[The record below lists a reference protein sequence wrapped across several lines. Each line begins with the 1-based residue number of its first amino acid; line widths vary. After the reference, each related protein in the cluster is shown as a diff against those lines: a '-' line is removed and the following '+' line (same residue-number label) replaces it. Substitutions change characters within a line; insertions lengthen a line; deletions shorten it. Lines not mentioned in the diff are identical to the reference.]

1 MIFKEEQNVLFCQKK
16 NKKKSSIYK
25 SKTQISRRGD
35 EPSILF
41 RIKRRGGQ
49 RFFNESGRWIII
61 TW

>member
-1 MIFKEEQNVLFCQKK
+1 MFYFAKT
-16 NKKKSSIYK
+16 KKKFTTFK
-25 SKTQISRRGD
+25 SKMQISRRGG
-35 EPSILF
+35 ELSILF

>member
-1 MIFKEEQNVLFCQKK
+1 MFYFAKKKEKK
-16 NKKKSSIYK
+16 NSIYK
-25 SKTQISRRGD
+25 SKMQISRRGG